1 MKVVNVIG
9 NGDNHAL
16 YEREKRHGLNLTC
29 NVAPFRVEN
38 HFATCIVD
46 FKFMRAL
53 TKGEVD
59 VAGEW
64 ILGFRPKMWMDKNPG
79 FYMRR
84 AHQVKEFYLDLP
96 KYSMMPGEGPGQG
109 YTNWSCGHMAVHYA
123 ARKMKADEINIFGF
137 DSIFDFNLRST
148 SDFII
153 NSDRDNMNTNRLA
166 SNWRPVFRGIFN
178 EFPNTQFIL
187 HHTHDNYK
195 IYNSKEDV
203 PDNVTTI
210 VYSK

>member
-1 MKVVNVIG
+1 
-9 NGDNHAL
+9 
-16 YEREKRHGLNLTC
+16 
-29 NVAPFRVEN
+29 
-38 HFATCIVD
+38 
-46 FKFMRAL
+46 
-53 TKGEVD
+53 
-59 VAGEW
+59 
-64 ILGFRPKMWMDKNPG
+64 
-79 FYMRR
+79 
-84 AHQVKEFYLDLP
+84 
-96 KYSMMPGEGPGQG
+96 MPGQGPGEG

-123 ARKMKADEINIFGF
+123 ARKMKAEEINIYGF

-166 SNWRPVFRGIFN
+166 SNWRPIFRGIFK

-195 IYNSKEDV
+195 IYNSKKDV

>member
-1 MKVVNVIG
+1 MKVVHILG
-9 NGDNHAL
+9 NGDNHSL
-16 YEREKRHGLNLTC
+16 YKEKPRKGLHLTC
-29 NVAPFRVEN
+29 NVAPFAVPN
-38 HFATCIVD
+38 HYATCIVD

-53 TKGEVD
+53 TQGEVN
-59 VAGEW
+59 VAGNW
-64 ILGFRPKMWMDKNPG
+64 ILGFRPKVWMDKHPG
-79 FYMRR
+79 FYMQK
-84 AHQVKEFYLDLP
+84 AHQVKEFYIDLP
-96 KYSMMPGEGPGQG
+96 KYAMMPGQGPGEG

-123 ARKMKADEINIFGF
+123 ARKMKAEEINIYGF

-166 SNWRPVFRGIFN
+166 SNWRPIFRGIFK

-195 IYNSKEDV
+195 IYNSKKDV